1 MRDID
6 LRMRRVAAIKLIVEQ
21 LEDTGKTKL
30 QKLLYFTQEAVGAP
44 LEYKFR
50 MHHYGPFAEDIEND
64 ISFLKVIGHLD
75 VQPDTSGF
83 GYHIRPASFEPL
95 PWDEELEKFKGK
107 MTETIDKLGMLD
119 ISELELSATVHFVQ
133 QLLKEP
139 TRESVIE
146 NVSRL
151 KPRFSPQTIRA
162 AYNKLVEAN
171 LMSAAPGS

>member
-1 MRDID
+1 MRDTN
-6 LRMRRVAAIKLIVEQ
+6 LRKRRIAAIKLIVDQ
-21 LEDTGKTKL
+21 LEDLGKTKL
-30 QKLLYFTQEAVGAP
+30 QKLLYFTQEAIGAP
-44 LEYKFR
+44 LEYRFR

-64 ISFLKVIGHLD
+64 ISFMKAIGHLD

-83 GYHIRPASFEPL
+83 GYHIRPASSEPL

-119 ISELELSATVHFVQ
+119 IPDLELSATVHFVQ

-139 TRESVIE
+139 TRDSVLY
-146 NVSRL
+146 NASRL
-151 KPRFSPQTIRA
+151 KPRFSPQTILA

-171 LMSAAPGS
+171 LMTAAPDG